1 MKLNDLYKAILA
13 FCGLA
18 VDDEGCIT
26 VAMASK
32 RTPATIGGIPLVL
45 PTDEHLRTS
54 NPKEKIVF
62 HPLHENTLA
71 GISKVV
77 EYMRDTINMRLN
89 YAYGII
95 GQSLL
100 SLAASPGLHNNLS
113 PDQTEMIIALGDVD
127 DKCLSNFIAL
137 MTTSFKVDPERAFV
151 NIYMKRGGMKRGVR
165 FARVGVTTFPGLELL
180 DKPESEILS
189 KLKLRAKDYEV
200 FKALFKYI
208 LPNTDIAE
216 EYNAGC
222 DGIAPT
228 VEALMRTASL
238 VASRYNDIID
248 LFKDHIDAADNVVFN
263 SEWVEAFD
271 NLSAWQAEIRRIP
284 NQGTAPAQPT
294 TPVTAVA
301 PPVIT
306 QLAAPAQPVMA
317 PYQAPPVAA
326 PQQWMPPQQAYQP
339 PQQYVP
345 PGYAQ
350 PVQAAPAPGPRLID
364 GKLDFRSLPGVNNL
378 PNPLGFNQQVYPQ
391 QQMQQRQPSWYS
403 NPKPYG
409 NMQGGMPQNY
419 QQPQQNFGNGYNN
432 SMV

>member
-45 PTDEHLRTS
+45 PTEEHLRTS

-62 HPLHENTLA
+62 HPLSESTL
-71 GISKVV
+71 GPISKVV

-127 DKCLSNFIAL
+127 DKCLTNFIAL
-137 MTTSFKVDPERAFV
+137 MTTSFKADPERAFV
-151 NIYMKRGGMKRGVR
+151 NVYLKRGGSRRGVR
-165 FARVGVTTFPGLELL
+165 YSRVGVTTFPGLDLL
-180 DKPESEILS
+180 GKPDSEILS

-200 FKALFKYI
+200 FKAMFNYI
-208 LPNTDIAE
+208 IPNSQVAE

-222 DGIAPT
+222 DGVAPS
-228 VEALMRTASL
+228 VEALMRTAAT
-238 VASRYNDIID
+238 VASRFNDIID
-248 LFKDHIDAADNVVFN
+248 LFKDHIDSADNVVFN
-263 SEWVEAFD
+263 SDWVEPFNDLA
-271 NLSAWQAEIRRIP
+271 SYQAEIRRIP
-284 NQGTAPAQPT
+284 PQGTAPAVVQPVL
-294 TPVTAVA
+294 P

-306 QLAAPAQPVMA
+306 QLAAPAPLAAPAYQPPA
-317 PYQAPPVAA
+317 PVQA
-326 PQQWMPPQQAYQP
+326 PQQWMAPAQPYQQ
-339 PQQYVP
+339 QQYLP
-345 PGYAQ
+345 PGYVQPAQ
-350 PVQAAPAPGPRLID
+350 QATPGPRLID

-378 PNPLGFNQQVYPQ
+378 PNPLGFNQGMYPQ

-419 QQPQQNFGNGYNN
+419 QQPMQQNFSNGFSNN
-432 SMV
+432 GMV